1 MAYHTLM
8 LNPSA
13 NFPDY
18 ILNKHFTRKHGK
30 DAYYG
35 QNK

>member
-1 MAYHTLM
+1 M
-8 LNPSA
+8 LNPAA

-18 ILNKHFTRKHGK
+18 ILNKHFMRKHGK

-35 QNK
+35 Q